1 MLYFS
6 YCKICLWHRLP
17 VFLGRLY
24 LQSSIKCLFASS
36 HTTTE
41 TLQIPSMQVKTFCFV
56 PFVNLTFDFLI
67 SVTRL
72 GDFWTFSATKFI
84 AKEAQMIGNFLG
96 YFKKLH
102 YYVKTALAAFRAI
115 FGKKLGYFLLQH
127 LVTLFLI
134 QVILTIW
141 PGSKICA
148 SKARNRLR
156 QI

>member
-6 YCKICLWHRLP
+6 YCKICSWHRLP

-84 AKEAQMIGNFLG
+84 AKEVKMIGNFLG
-96 YFKKLH
+96 YFKKPH
-102 YYVKTALAAFRAI
+102 YYALAAFRATFRKNWATFYSNI
-115 FGKKLGYFLLQH
+115 WLHCFWSKWFWRFGRALKFVPRRHEIDWGRFK
-127 LVTLFLI
+127 
-134 QVILTIW
+134 
-141 PGSKICA
+141 
-148 SKARNRLR
+148 
-156 QI
+156 